1 MYTLT
6 TAAEAILAAARKPAS
21 MPAGLVD
28 EVEGVAGGAASRTVT
43 TLAGRTSIGTGPN
56 AHHALSTP
64 AEMVTT
70 CAKSS
75 QPRRS
80 AALMMRPHCQGASLW
95 AVGVLQVRLH

>member
-1 MYTLT
+1 
-6 TAAEAILAAARKPAS
+6 

-28 EVEGVAGGAASRTVT
+28 EVEGVAGGAASRTVI

-56 AHHALSTP
+56 AHPALSTP